1 MNAPTT
7 PAPLAPWLQRQL
19 HAALGQ
25 RGHALLLAGPSG
37 LGQYDLALAL
47 ARAWLCD
54 QPSAQ
59 GACGVCGSCH
69 AIDVRTHAD
78 LCVLLPE
85 TLSLELG
92 WPLDEATQK
101 KLDDK
106 ERKPSKLIRVEAA
119 RGAVSFTQFTRARG
133 STKVVLVYPAERM
146 NVESANTLLKTLE
159 EPNGVVRLVLATE
172 AADQLLPTIR
182 SRCQTHTMA
191 WPEEAEALDWLLAQV
206 NLDAKLRANPEQAK
220 VWLQAAGGRPDD
232 ALDWARSGLDAA
244 AWVALP
250 QALAR
255 GDWSLLAPW
264 PAARQ
269 LAVLQ
274 KLCHDLMAQASGA
287 APRYFSASQLP
298 PAPRWTALAHWS
310 KELLDAAR
318 SVEHPFNAGLMQEA
332 WAARTREVLARQP
345 TKP

>member
-1 MNAPTT
+1 MNAPTP

-19 HAALGQ
+19 QAALGQ

-47 ARAWLCD
+47 ARAWLCE

-59 GACGVCGSCH
+59 GACGICGSCH

-101 KLDDK
+101 KLDEK

-146 NVESANTLLKTLE
+146 NNESANTLLKTLE

-182 SRCQTHTMA
+182 SRCQTHAMA
-191 WPEEAEALDWLLAQV
+191 WPDKAEALSWLLAQV
-206 NLDAKLRANPEQAK
+206 NQDGKSHATPEQAE

-244 AWVALP
+244 AWLALP

-255 GDWSLLAPW
+255 EDWSLLAAW

-287 APRYFSASQLP
+287 VPRYFPASQLP
-298 PAPRWTALAHWS
+298 PAPRWTALAQWS
-310 KELLDAAR
+310 KELLEAAR
-318 SVEHPFNAGLMQEA
+318 SVEHPFNPSLMQEA
-332 WAARTREVLARQP
+332 WAARTRQVLARQP
-345 TKP
+345 PKP